1 MGVGVTSVLLL
12 RWSVLL
18 ARSFGWAGDLRG
30 ESGVFWIMGGALG
43 MRQSLHLN
51 LDFYGVLLACLA
63 YSVLCVATVYT
74 YKNAES
80 EMQSMHTLLCAV
92 CATVR
97 NSSISPYLHP

>member
-1 MGVGVTSVLLL
+1 
-12 RWSVLL
+12 
-18 ARSFGWAGDLRG
+18 
-30 ESGVFWIMGGALG
+30 MGGALG

-63 YSVLCVATVYT
+63 YSMLCVAVLYT
-74 YKNAES
+74 YKKAES

-97 NSSISPYLHP
+97 NSSISPHRTCIRDAVSPYEQAGGVSL